1 MYICRLVDM
10 YMCTPNSLHLP
21 HTEFIS
27 RVSVPAAERFVVD
40 FEAIICRLSE
50 NPYQFPSC
58 DDPNLAD
65 TYRKAI
71 FAIKRGDY
79 LPPLSSHSTY
89 NNKGTFK
96 GALVFCFH

>member
-1 MYICRLVDM
+1 MAKFKVIFDPALDRML
-10 YMCTPNSLHLP
+10 LQ

-27 RVSVPAAERFVVD
+27 RVSVPAAERFLD
-40 FEAIICRLSE
+40 EFEAVIQRLSE

-71 FAIKRGDY
+71 FAKWYKMIFSVEDDTVYIDAVVDGRQSPK
-79 LPPLSSHSTY
+79 
-89 NNKGTFK
+89 
-96 GALVFCFH
+96 

>member
-1 MYICRLVDM
+1 M
-10 YMCTPNSLHLP
+10 
-21 HTEFIS
+21 
-27 RVSVPAAERFVVD
+27 VD

-71 FAIKRGDY
+71 FAKWYKIIFSVEDDTVYVDAVVDGRQSPK
-79 LPPLSSHSTY
+79 
-89 NNKGTFK
+89 
-96 GALVFCFH
+96 

>member
-1 MYICRLVDM
+1 MCRLVDM

-50 NPYQFPSC
+50 NPYQFPNC

-71 FAIKRGDY
+71 FAKWYKMIFSVEDDTVYIDAVVDGRQSPK
-79 LPPLSSHSTY
+79 
-89 NNKGTFK
+89 
-96 GALVFCFH
+96 